1 MKNDNGI
8 IKRVSIGGGCT
19 VGGLAVILAII
30 FVFGG
35 GHGNGK
41 GDGTVTVQE
50 ESTTEPSE
58 RSDEQEG
65 NSQDNDIV
73 ADTATNIKVS
83 VVGNDYFYENER
95 ISLDDFITKIKEEGE
110 ILVEVRDDN
119 ASLKAY
125 NSLINKLKEFK
136 IPFTER

>member
-1 MKNDNGI
+1 MK
-8 IKRVSIGGGCT
+8 KVLIGGGCT

-65 NSQDNDIV
+65 NPQDNDIV

-83 VVGNDYFYENER
+83 VVGNDYFYENENIGVQGVQTR
-95 ISLDDFITKIKEEGE
+95 
-110 ILVEVRDDN
+110 
-119 ASLKAY
+119 
-125 NSLINKLKEFK
+125 
-136 IPFTER
+136 